1 MTHKSHN
8 ASDVNVKSMI
18 AEENRLQV
26 NSELLVEESQG
37 VQL

>member
-8 ASDVNVKSMI
+8 ASDVNAQSMI

-37 VQL
+37 VQV